1 MLILT
6 STRVISLIVDLMFF
20 CTLTEIG
27 PKVMGAISKF
37 GRGLKMNVRPKLLL
51 CLIVLLNL
59 ISLKTSRT
67 RDAKIESSEVSME
80 EESAQCSKKVVLLE
94 V

>member
-51 CLIVLLNL
+51 L